1 MSRKISNYH
10 GDVSTMNLLS
20 LDLVKRIVEAS
31 WPAHMFDRFASL
43 AALKVVS
50 ESETTK
56 TCNR

>member
-1 MSRKISNYH
+1 
-10 GDVSTMNLLS
+10 MNLLS
-20 LDLVKRIVEAS
+20 LDLLKRIVKTS
-31 WPAHMFDRFASL
+31 WPAHMFDCFASL